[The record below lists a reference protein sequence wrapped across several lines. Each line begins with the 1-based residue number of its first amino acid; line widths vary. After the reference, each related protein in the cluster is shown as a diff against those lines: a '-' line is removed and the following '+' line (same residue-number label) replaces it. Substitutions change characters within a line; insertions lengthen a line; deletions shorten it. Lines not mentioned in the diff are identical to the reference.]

1 MFSSR
6 NFFKRKQIFWNSL
19 TKSKM
24 YTKSAPTV
32 DECTLL
38 PYNISVGV
46 ERFTGKSRLYIYIV
60 LTKQLKLLKCVFAAY

>member
-1 MFSSR
+1 
-6 NFFKRKQIFWNSL
+6 
-19 TKSKM
+19 M